1 MCIPEDITTTG
12 KPDICVY
19 AHTSIYICIRRAG
32 ETDGQ
37 TEGRRKKPNSCM
49 YGLNNKIRG
58 NTKLLYV
65 IPKEQTER
73 AGAGEAGTGGT
84 VVLSSR
90 DRLAT
95 SGNRVCTR
103 SPSQCTR
110 TCCTAARPIPWLPP
124 SLRNSGSCQSLNPT
138 GIPATS
144 GCRSTSA
151 IRALA
156 SHRLLDFPLGS
167 PASIARRSPATP
179 AQSERRF

>member
-1 MCIPEDITTTG
+1 M
-12 KPDICVY
+12 
-19 AHTSIYICIRRAG
+19 H
-32 ETDGQ
+32 
-37 TEGRRKKPNSCM
+37 
-49 YGLNNKIRG
+49 GLNNKIRG

-73 AGAGEAGTGGT
+73 AGAGEAGT
-84 VVLSSR
+84 VVQSFR
-90 DRLAT
+90 GRWAT

-110 TCCTAARPIPWLPP
+110 TCCIAVRPIPLLPP

-144 GCRSTSA
+144 GCRFTSA

-167 PASIARRSPATP
+167 PAAIARRSPATP